1 MRNSKLRS
9 VVSLLLIGAFLAI
22 IAGCAT
28 NRREVR
34 QETRTEGRVEDRYEK
49 RHDD

>member
-1 MRNSKLRS
+1 MRNSKIKTIL
-9 VVSLLLIGAFLAI
+9 SLVLLAAFI
-22 IAGCAT
+22 VIATGCAT

-49 RHDD
+49 RHD